1 MKPLKPGETP
11 LQPQHEPVIHSRHNA
26 RFREVRA
33 LIERRHEREEK
44 GLFVA
49 EGVRLCEEIVRAGWR
64 PHYVLYTEQL
74 SERGQHLLD
83 HFRSQ
88 GVTLHKVSPDLMASL
103 AGTETPQG
111 LLCVLPI
118 HHLPFPTRWDFGLV
132 LDGIKDPG
140 NAGTLLRT
148 AWAAG
153 VNMIITTPGTTDL
166 FAPKVVRAAMGAHF
180 YLPMHELKWPDIK
193 ALAKAR
199 GSQPA
204 RILLAE
210 AQGGIPYW
218 NFDLRQPLL
227 LVIGSEAEGP
237 SPEAQREAD
246 ARLTIPMPGQSESLN
261 AAVAA
266 AILLFEVVRQ
276 RQTS

>member
-1 MKPLKPGETP
+1 MKPSKPGEIP
-11 LQPQHEPVIHSRHNA
+11 NRSQPEPVIHSRHNA

-49 EGVRLCEEIVRAGWR
+49 EGVRLCEEIVRAGWH
-64 PHYVLYTEQL
+64 PQYVLYSEQL
-74 SERGQHLLD
+74 SERGQRLLD

-88 GVTLHKVSPDLMASL
+88 GVTLHKVSPELMASL
-103 AGTETPQG
+103 ADTETPQG
-111 LLCVLPI
+111 ILCVLPI
-118 HHLPFPTRWDFGLV
+118 HYLTFPTHWDFGLV

-148 AWAAG
+148 AWAAK
-153 VNMIITTPGTTDL
+153 VDVVITIPGTTDL

-180 YLPMHELKWPDIK
+180 YLPIHELKWPEIE
-193 ALAKAR
+193 ALAKQR
-199 GSQPA
+199 TPQPA
-204 RILLAE
+204 RVLLAE

-218 NFDLRQPLL
+218 DYDLRQPLL

-237 SPEAQREAD
+237 SPEAHHYAD
-246 ARLTIPMPGQSESLN
+246 TRLTIPMPGQSESLN
-261 AAVAA
+261 AAIAA